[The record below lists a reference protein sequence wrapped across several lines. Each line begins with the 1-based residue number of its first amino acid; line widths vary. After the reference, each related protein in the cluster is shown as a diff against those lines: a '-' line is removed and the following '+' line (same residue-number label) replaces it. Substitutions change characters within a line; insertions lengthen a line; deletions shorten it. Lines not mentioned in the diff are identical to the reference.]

1 MANVSVD
8 EDSRRMSGRD
18 SKLYIKM
25 ILITCIIMKLKRKLR
40 LPCIKKMLPILRII
54 HFIYQLIIAFDN
66 ILETGIHFYQK
77 FYTTFGGLFW
87 GNTPVMTNDSGR

>member
-1 MANVSVD
+1 
-8 EDSRRMSGRD
+8 
-18 SKLYIKM
+18 
-25 ILITCIIMKLKRKLR
+25 
-40 LPCIKKMLPILRII
+40 MLPILRII

-87 GNTPVMTNDSGR
+87 GNTPVMTNDRGR

>member
-1 MANVSVD
+1 M
-8 EDSRRMSGRD
+8 EL
-18 SKLYIKM
+18 KTQIKTS
-25 ILITCIIMKLKRKLR
+25 LH
-40 LPCIKKMLPILRII
+40 KKMLPVLRII

-77 FYTTFGGLFW
+77 LYTTFGGLFW